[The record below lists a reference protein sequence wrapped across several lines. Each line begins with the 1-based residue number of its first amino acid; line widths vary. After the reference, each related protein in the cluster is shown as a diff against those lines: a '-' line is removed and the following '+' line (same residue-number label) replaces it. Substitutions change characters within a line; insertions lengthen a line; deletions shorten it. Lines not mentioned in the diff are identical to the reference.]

1 MLHHFGRLRCIP
13 GRILYV
19 GNYSGV
25 VIKIWFAVTLAVLG
39 LRFRARD
46 INSLIEATDAMS
58 QVIEP
63 LKN

>member
-1 MLHHFGRLRCIP
+1 M
-13 GRILYV
+13 
-19 GNYSGV
+19 
-25 VIKIWFAVTLAVLG
+25 IKIWFAVTLAVLG

-58 QVIEP
+58 QVIEL